1 MNGCGIMENAKT
13 DKFLRPICYESVFWD
28 TILTIMVTG
37 SASMGNYAYLH
48 K

>member
-1 MNGCGIMENAKT
+1 MCGCGTTENAKT
-13 DKFLRPICYESVFWD
+13 DIFLRRMHYESVFWD